1 MRNNDDYHIDLVQYR
16 RKLKQYNTLKS
27 ELAQRV
33 IEVDDPSQDEIVQD
47 IKDQIRTID
56 L

>member
-16 RKLKQYNTLKS
+16 QKLKQYNTLKS

-33 IEVDDPSQDEIVQD
+33 LEVEDPKDDEIVQD
-47 IKDQIRTID
+47 IKEQIRAID
-56 L
+56 I